1 MAFPPFGRVRPV
13 PIPRRAL
20 CRSCAPWRDS
30 VRTICRRVRRGNLPT
45 ATGRN
50 RPASDLPTVT
60 PTGAPVR
67 RPNLPPTGSDG
78 FGNRSPWRLCSRQN
92 QTPSRFIKPHQT
104 KRGIVS
110 GTVTATGNRPPL
122 RLCSRQIKPR
132 QGLSNLIKRNA
143 GLFSEGSATGNRPTA
158 RAARCGNK
166 RNPAASRFP
175 SRFHAKQSREFVPRP
190 AIIPPAFR
198 LSRVYSPRR
207 LLPPADSRLISPI
220 PA

>member
-1 MAFPPFGRVRPV
+1 MFGDGN
-13 PIPRRAL
+13 RA
-20 CRSCAPWRDS
+20 D
-30 VRTICRRVRRGNLPT
+30 
-45 ATGRN
+45 
-50 RPASDLPTVT
+50 DLPARCGNKRNAVI
-60 PTGAPVR
+60 
-67 RPNLPPTGSDG
+67 LPAA
-78 FGNRSPWRLCSRQN
+78 SRF
-92 QTPSRFIKPHQT
+92 PSRFHAKQSREFVPRPAIIPPCFRLSREYSPRPVAFLCAVAICRQVRT
-104 KRGIVS
+104 GTGS
-110 GTVTATGNRPPL
+110 GTVKATGNRPPL

-175 SRFHAKQSREFVPRP
+175 SRFHAKQSREFDPRP

>member
-1 MAFPPFGRVRPV
+1 M
-13 PIPRRAL
+13 
-20 CRSCAPWRDS
+20 
-30 VRTICRRVRRGNLPT
+30 RRGVCVQ
-45 ATGRN
+45 G
-50 RPASDLPTVT
+50 
-60 PTGAPVR
+60 
-67 RPNLPPTGSDG
+67 
-78 FGNRSPWRLCSRQN
+78 
-92 QTPSRFIKPHQT
+92 K
-104 KRGIVS
+104 
-110 GTVTATGNRPPL
+110 
-122 RLCSRQIKPR
+122 IKPR

-143 GLFSEGSATGNRPTA
+143 GLFREGSATGNRPAA

-220 PA
+220 PVLCHFHAPHKFAPPRTAGNVSRFRFAVRDYVGRATGSPPVSFAVVRHNPALVRAIPAYRRKRKNAARRLVCPCPCLPAPRPASRLPA